1 MHWPMPKLNT
11 KFTKFTELIIWDW
24 FHVDLVRI
32 DFVSSLRNDLVGVDL
47 VRIGLRWT
55 LYIQHR
61 EKGMQQNPVIETGYW
76 VQLLQGSGYRYWL
89 SMTGY
94 FNIQVTGYSYWALG
108 TEYSYYLFIY
118 KISLY
123 LWQHAHFL
131 CTRDRVQPQNLSH
144 YLKPWRFF
152 FNGETCWNPRE
163 KTIQCHTP
171 PVHPSSFS

>member
-11 KFTKFTELIIWDW
+11 KFTKFTELTIWELISW
-24 FHVDLVRI
+24 EVDFMRI
-32 DFVSSLRNDLVGVDL
+32 DFARNDLVGVDL

-55 LYIQHR
+55 LYIQHG

-94 FNIQVTGYSYWALG
+94 FNIQVTGYSYWAQLLG
-108 TEYSYYLFIY
+108 TEYWVQLFIY
-118 KISLY
+118 KTLY

-131 CTRDRVQPQNLSH
+131 CARDRVQPQNLS
-144 YLKPWRFF
+144 PWRFF
-152 FNGETCWNPRE
+152 F
-163 KTIQCHTP
+163 
-171 PVHPSSFS
+171 